1 MRNKS
6 LVESVFWV
14 TVSEIL
20 FNLSGYVIHSV
31 SGRILGPADYG
42 RYSLVVTL
50 TTMVIV
56 LIGNGIPTAMSKYL
70 SEVFEKRPGMVP
82 VIKKKALRIQAILI
96 IGVTAVFFLLSPVI
110 AKILGDPTL
119 TPLFQLSTLIIPSFA
134 AASFYFYY
142 FTGLHEFN
150 IQSVLKTLRS
160 VARIALIGFL
170 ALYFGV
176 KGAVSVYI
184 LAPVIVFTLGFFLD
198 KFWIGKKYTVGE
210 NEADFDWRK
219 LVSYAWPFTLFLL
232 FYELFITIDLYLVK
246 AILGDD
252 YLTGIYNGALT
263 VGRLPYYL
271 FYALVVVLLPVIS
284 KTTSEEDRQRTFKII
299 SETLRLMLVLLFPA
313 VAILIFFARPVLSIF
328 YGSGYSEAALPMMI
342 LLPGVAFL
350 TIFYVM
356 SFVMNGAGKVKI
368 PMYLS
373 ILGFILNAILNI
385 IFIRKWGITG
395 SALATTLASLV
406 ASLGMLFYVGRHFAV
421 FPKIKSVL
429 KIILASGALSL
440 VAVFLPKN
448 IYSLFWGSVL
458 LLSLYGGILILLGE
472 IKKDDLAIVKK
483 LARRKK

>member
-1 MRNKS
+1 MSKS
-6 LVESVFWV
+6 LIKSVFWV
-14 TVSEIL
+14 TLSEII

-82 VIKKKALRIQAILI
+82 VIKKKALRIQVILVLGI
-96 IGVTAVFFLLSPVI
+96 TTIFFFLSPVI
-110 AKILGDPTL
+110 ARILGDPTL
-119 TPLFQLSTLIIPSFA
+119 TSLFQLSTLIIPSFA

-150 IQSVLKTLRS
+150 IQSILKTLRS
-160 VARIALIGFL
+160 VARMALIGFL
-170 ALYFGV
+170 AFYFAV
-176 KGAVSVYI
+176 EGAVSVYI
-184 LAPVIVFTLGFFLD
+184 LAPIIVFLVGFFLD
-198 KFWIGKKYTVGE
+198 KFWIGKKYSQE
-210 NEADFDWRK
+210 EKEATFDWKK
-219 LVSYAWPFTLFLL
+219 LVNYAWPFTLFLL

-246 AILGDD
+246 AILRDD

-284 KTTSEEDRQRTFKII
+284 KTTSEEDKKKTFQII

-328 YGSGYSEAALPMMI
+328 YGFGYSEATLPMMI

-385 IFIRKWGITG
+385 VFIRKWGIAG

-429 KIILASGALSL
+429 KIILASALLSL
-440 VAVFLPKN
+440 AATFLPKN
-448 IYSLFWGSVL
+448 IYSLFWGSAL

-483 LARRKK
+483 LARRK